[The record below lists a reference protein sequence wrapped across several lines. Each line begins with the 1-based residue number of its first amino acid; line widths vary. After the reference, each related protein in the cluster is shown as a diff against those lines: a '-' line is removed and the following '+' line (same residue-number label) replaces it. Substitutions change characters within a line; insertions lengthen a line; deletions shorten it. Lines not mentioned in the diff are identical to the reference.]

1 MHKIG
6 DVGGRILKNQVV
18 VPGYYLASIR
28 LSAPLPP
35 AKPGQ
40 FIMLKVPAADVF
52 LRRPF
57 SIYDYRRGILS
68 ILYKVA
74 GKGTAALASAGPK
87 EEVMVLGPLGNGFT
101 MLPGH
106 KPIIVAG
113 GIGFAGVRLLW
124 SKTRGKALLF
134 WGCASNTESGLVS
147 GLFGGDSYISTLD
160 GSIGCKGNVVELLA
174 QHLPRTEKPFQ
185 VFACGPQ
192 AMFVALR
199 ELLLARERVPCQVLL
214 EERMACGL
222 GICFG
227 CVTKTL
233 DEGEPYKRIC
243 KEGPVFDLWR
253 ISL

>member
-1 MHKIG
+1 MHKIS
-6 DVGGRILKNQVV
+6 DVEGRIVKNRLV
-18 VPGYYLASIR
+18 VPGHYLTSIR

-40 FIMLKVPAADVF
+40 FIMLKVPAVDVF

-57 SIYDYRRGILS
+57 SVYDYRRGMLS
-68 ILYKVA
+68 ILYRVA
-74 GKGTAALASAGPK
+74 GKGTAALASTAPK
-87 EEVMVLGPLGNGFT
+87 AKVMILGPLGNGFT
-101 MLPGH
+101 ALPGH
-106 KPIIVAG
+106 RPVIVAG
-113 GIGFAGVRLLW
+113 GVGLAGVRLLW
-124 SKTRGKALLF
+124 AKTRRKASLF
-134 WGCASNTESGLVS
+134 WGCANDAECGLLSGFFPGEPYVS
-147 GLFGGDSYISTLD
+147 TID
-160 GSIGCKGNVVELLA
+160 GSFGCRGNVVELLA
-174 QHLPRTEKPFQ
+174 QHLPRMERPLQ

-192 AMFVALR
+192 TMFIALR
-199 ELLLARERVPCQVLL
+199 QLLLSERIPCQVLL

-233 DEGEPYKRIC
+233 DEDEPYRRVC